1 MVGLKDTGTSST
13 QVIERLFK
21 KPPRKKGGGG
31 SDDRFIN
38 RIVRD
43 VQTCGEY
50 EKISQG
56 APTRLSLLCNDR

>member
-1 MVGLKDTGTSST
+1 MKDTGTSST
-13 QVIERLFK
+13 VVLDRLFK
-21 KPPRKKGGGG
+21 KPNRKKSGGT
-31 SDDRFIN
+31 DDKFVN

-56 APTRLSLLCNDR
+56 SSVSLLLVRRC